1 MYNLI
6 NWTFIQNM
14 PELDLQKDI
23 NRAIELLK
31 TLQTNP
37 SLPRIA
43 LNCLSISFISSKP
56 IASKCAIIECQAELR
71 SQSAFEYEITRI
83 KTTRERADDAK
94 IILYKTGKWFWTKI
108 FDQKKNVKEFKN
120 YSLDV

>member
-1 MYNLI
+1 
-6 NWTFIQNM
+6 M

-94 IILYKTGKWFWTKI
+94 IILYKTGNGFELRFLI
-108 FDQKKNVKEFKN
+108 RKKMSRNLKTIV
-120 YSLDV
+120 